1 MAPST
6 GSDSPDLLIR
16 NALIFDGNGGRPFTG
31 DVAVRAGRIQ
41 QIGAN
46 LGASGAK
53 QVVDADG
60 RWLMPGLLDIHTHLD
75 LEVELDTRLPE
86 VVRHGTTTVVVGN
99 CSLGMAFGAQLRNG
113 ENPIVDCFA
122 RVENLPKPVL
132 QKAVER
138 ADWEGTG
145 AYMEHLE
152 QLSLG
157 PNIVPLV
164 PHSMLRVEAMGL
176 QGSIERDPSEAELQR
191 MEELLEQSM
200 QQGYAGFSTD
210 ALPFHYLANDPHR
223 KTRIPTQ
230 FGSYAEL
237 KRLTGV
243 VRRHGRVWQATPPKD
258 NPLQTFRNF
267 ALTSGRLFGRPLKVT
282 AVAALD
288 VVANRALSRL
298 ALLMTRLL
306 NSAFMNGHFRL
317 QALAAPFRVYA
328 DGIIT
333 PLAEETPAFREL
345 NELDLDDR
353 EGRRKLLQN
362 PDYRQRF
369 RAAWFKDKKGFSVHR
384 IKRWL
389 GAMDDT
395 LRRDL
400 SDMCVT
406 ERPLPCWEGLDLG
419 VIYGR
424 YQAWRAGE
432 AVLAEEERVFTE
444 LNCAVE
450 DDCDFF
456 MALLEHFDTDL
467 RWSVLAANDRPET
480 VRKLLFDEQI
490 LPGFNDSGAHLTNM
504 AFYDGNLRGL
514 QLAQREGLAAVAR
527 HVARLTREPAAFFGL
542 DVGTLEAGAQ
552 ADMTL
557 IDPVALSRYVSEQHT
572 KLQYRDV
579 FDHEQMVNR
588 SPGVV
593 SGVWIAGHRAWD
605 GKDFD
610 PALGVTPMGRPLRV
624 NATPAADAKVD
635 VQRAA

>member
-1 MAPST
+1 MA
-6 GSDSPDLLIR
+6 DSAAPATADLLIR
-16 NALIFDGNGGRPFTG
+16 NALIFDGSGGRPFSG
-31 DVAVRAGRIQ
+31 DVAVRAGRILE
-41 QIGAN
+41 IGTQ
-46 LGASGAK
+46 LSASSA
-53 QVVDADG
+53 QEVVDADG

-132 QKAVER
+132 QKAVEQ
-138 ADWEGTG
+138 ASWEGTG
-145 AYMEHLE
+145 AYMDHLA
-152 QLSLG
+152 QLPLG
-157 PNIVPLV
+157 PNIVPLI

-176 QGSIERDPSEAELQR
+176 QGSIEREPTESELQK
-191 MEELLEQSM
+191 MESLLEQGM

-237 KRLTGV
+237 KRLTHI
-243 VRRHGRVWQATPPKD
+243 VRRYGRVWQATPPKD

-267 ALTSGRLFGRPLKVT
+267 ALTSGRLFGQPLKVT

-298 ALLMTRLL
+298 ALLMTRVL
-306 NSAFMNGHFRL
+306 NSKWLNGHFRL

-353 EGRRKLLQN
+353 EGRRKLLQD
-362 PDYRQRF
+362 PAYRERF
-369 RAAWFKDKKGFSVHR
+369 RGAWFKDKKGFSIHR

-400 SDMCVT
+400 ADMCMT
-406 ERPLPCWEGLDLG
+406 ARPVACWEGLDLAT
-419 VIYGR
+419 IYRR
-424 YQAWRAGE
+424 YRDWRAGG
-432 AVLAEEERVFTE
+432 AVMVEEDEVFSE
-444 LNCAVE
+444 LNCAIE

-456 MALLEHFDTDL
+456 MALLERFDTDL

-514 QLAQREGLAAVAR
+514 QLAQREGLGAVAR
-527 HVARLTREPAAFFGL
+527 HVSRLTREPAAFFGL
-542 DVGTLEAGAQ
+542 DVGVLKAGAQ

-557 IDPVALSRYVSEQHT
+557 IDPSQLARYESESHT
-572 KLQYRDV
+572 HLQYRDV
-579 FDHEQMVNR
+579 FAHEQMVNR

-593 SGVWIAGHRAWD
+593 SGVWIAGQRAWD
-605 GKDFD
+605 GVDFD
-610 PALGVTPMGRPLRV
+610 PALGTRPMGRPLRV
-624 NATPAADAKVD
+624 NPTDHADTAAEVR
-635 VQRAA
+635 QAA